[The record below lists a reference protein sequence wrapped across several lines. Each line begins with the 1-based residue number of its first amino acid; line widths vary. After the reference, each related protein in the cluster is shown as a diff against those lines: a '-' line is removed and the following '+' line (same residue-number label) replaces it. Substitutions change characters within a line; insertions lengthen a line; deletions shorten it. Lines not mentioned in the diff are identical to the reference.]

1 MYCLDS
7 IHDAWHET
15 SLQSRLVALGL
26 LLRHAVNF
34 AKVTYARAYS
44 KYYFGYK
51 KITEDQFARTH
62 IIMAEY
68 CEMVNSKGK
77 RHLFKC

>member
-1 MYCLDS
+1 MRGMKRVCSHGSSHWVYFCD
-7 IHDAWHET
+7 
-15 SLQSRLVALGL
+15 
-26 LLRHAVNF
+26 AVNF

-68 CEMVNSKGK
+68 CEMVNYKGK